1 MRNAAREQAELR
13 DLRLKA
19 RPRSHKP
26 AGAADLP
33 RAAE

>member
-1 MRNAAREQAELR
+1 MRNAAKEREELR

-19 RPRSHKP
+19 RPSRHAP
-26 AGAADLP
+26 APAPVP